1 MKKLMY
7 VMTMA
12 PMLALSLNA
21 ANQSILWNDGAWD
34 AGGAPKGKLL
44 SDNPGWW
51 GERVYTGVTYSYENQ
66 PDRPADVLKNDATQF
81 GRRLIDGNPAY
92 FKPVGISGKP
102 LVAMFDFKRPC
113 VFNEVTLLSSAKDE
127 GRGILDVSDDGT
139 NWTRVTGFRFAGP
152 RTRIIL
158 QAQSKGRHLRVSIRS
173 RGRITKLDEVLVW
186 GDGEVSAQYPE
197 DMKPLR
203 VKGASAYTDRRNG
216 GIEIWPISEPKI
228 KHDRSKDL
236 VVCVPEDP
244 RTRREKSVE
253 LAMAGNETETRYFAV
268 VNAGRTAKQ
277 VHLAVDGLGDDV
289 TAELRI
295 GGVMRVDG
303 GRFRAIE
310 GDTAIYAPY
319 PFFAADAKPPANVT
333 AKYFA
338 NSEKVIGF
346 PSSVPLAPGE
356 GVTLMVRFTSHN
368 AKPGK
373 RRGAVA
379 AGKIRLPVSLTVG
392 DLMLPEL
399 PLWVHLYSPMTKQ
412 FPFESRA
419 RVERD
424 VEMFA
429 ALGASTCYEMP
440 LPGTKQELLR
450 KRTPYTI
457 FTPRRWLDL
466 KLLHALKAGK
476 ESLDNPA
483 NRQKVAECVLAAA
496 KEAKECGLPMKDWCL
511 FLPDEP
517 GRKNAA
523 LYGEIARIAKAT
535 LPEVQIYMNPCFWE
549 RDPTVSDD
557 PFRPSPDVIYEYL
570 KPFYNEVIDIS
581 CPARGMVIEGSKLVD
596 ELLTAK
602 RRVNALYIHPPVPV
616 GRTLAWTAFR
626 NGFNGYAYYCYY
638 SPRGDSYDISGWKSL
653 SKAYVPVVPLA
664 EDVAITPV
672 YEMMREARED
682 FKMLHLV
689 KTLGRKDLMS
699 KLMEAST
706 GSGEFA
712 GMVPVTLDCQG
723 LRDMTMEALCSKTK
737 RMKRFS
743 VVDCGGVPRLA
754 VNGNPLSGTAVMPS
768 PNAPA
773 GTSVDTLKEF
783 AQQGVDL
790 SSDVWMMNDRRHK
803 PRVWWIDE
811 GVYDFK
817 MFDAL
822 VNGLLDA
829 SEDGLI
835 FPRIKIDPPE
845 AWIKRY
851 PEEMF
856 ARRVRPA
863 SRTWRELYRR
873 MLRDM
878 VAHVEASPYADRIG
892 GYHIGA
898 LHCGEWLLESGE
910 YIKTLPKVDWDVRDP
925 LPPQHVISERKRLVK
940 EMSDSVVHAMVE
952 ATDYMRELTK
962 GEKWIGAFLGYYS
975 LSHES
980 LAKALENGKFDFC
993 AAPPH
998 YHTIREIG
1006 GTGRSQSYVQ
1016 GSYRLHG
1023 CVYFEET
1030 DFRTFLSDADRSFP
1044 YVTRRRPLD
1053 EALSLMRRSI
1063 GKCLAGGWEHWWFL
1077 LGGNRSYSHPQML
1090 ETVKRGVEL
1099 GRETLDT
1106 AQWKPADIAVF
1117 TSYGEY
1123 ATSAGAHVQNLRHD
1137 LKVNMHAELLPRC
1150 GVTFDSYVLED
1161 IADPRLPDYKIYFF
1175 PNAITV
1181 KPELRNK
1188 IKDCVR
1194 RAGKTAI
1201 WAYASGYSD
1210 GNTNSV
1216 DLIHDLT
1223 GLKMAEYYP
1232 VPTGRYSRV
1241 FVAEHD
1247 VTVDATGWRSV
1258 YFPIPDNPD
1267 GLREAFRSV
1276 GAHVWLDSDDTFIAG
1291 RDFVMIHASSDGEK
1305 KIILPRMCDVSE
1317 VFGLSSCRKGVKE
1330 ITEFLKKGETRVYR
1344 MSGGDV

>member
-1 MKKLMY
+1 MSI
-7 VMTMA
+7 VSA
-12 PMLALSLNA
+12 IVFAAAVSSLGGN
-21 ANQSILWNDGAWD
+21 SVLWNDGTWD
-34 AGGAPKGKLL
+34 DVGAPKGKLL

-51 GERVYTGVTYSYENQ
+51 GERVFTGVTYSYANQ
-66 PDRPADVLKNDATQF
+66 PDKPADVLKNDATQF
-81 GRRLIDGNPAY
+81 GRKLLDGNPAH

-113 VFNEVTLLSSAKDE
+113 TFNEVTLLSPATES
-127 GRGILDVSDDGT
+127 GRGILDVSEDGT
-139 NWTRVTGFRFAGP
+139 NWTRVTDFQFAGP
-152 RTRIIL
+152 RTRIIP
-158 QAQSKGRHLRVSIRS
+158 QAQSKGRHLRVSVRS

-186 GDGEVSAQYPE
+186 GEGEVSAQYPE

-203 VKGASAYTDRRNG
+203 VKGASTYTDRRNG
-216 GIEIWPISEPKI
+216 GIEIWPIPEPQI
-228 KHDRSKDL
+228 KHDPAKAL
-236 VVCVPEDP
+236 AVCVPEDP
-244 RTRREKSVE
+244 KTRRRKSVE
-253 LAMAGNETETRYFAV
+253 LAMAGNETESRYFAV
-268 VNAGRTAKQ
+268 VNAGRAAKR
-277 VHLAVDGLGDDV
+277 VRLAVEGFVGDV

-310 GDTAIYAPY
+310 GATAVYAPY
-319 PFFAADAKPPANVT
+319 PFFAAEAKPPANVT

-338 NSEKVIGF
+338 NSEKVTGF

-379 AGKIRLPVSLTVG
+379 AGKIRLPVALTVG

-399 PLWVHLYSPMTKQ
+399 PLWVHIYSPMTKQ
-412 FPFESRA
+412 FPFESRT

-457 FTPRRWLDL
+457 FTPRRWLDI

-476 ESLDNPA
+476 ESVENPV
-483 NRQKVAECVLAAA
+483 NRQKISECVLAAA
-496 KEAKECGLPMKDWCL
+496 KEAKECGLEMKDWCL

-535 LPEVQIYMNPCFWE
+535 LPGVQIYMNPCFWE

-653 SKAYVPVVPLA
+653 SKAYVPVVPLV

-712 GMVPVTLDCQG
+712 GMVPVTLDCQA

-737 RMKRFS
+737 RMNRFS

-768 PNAPA
+768 PNASA

-783 AQQGVDL
+783 AQQGVEL
-790 SSDVWMMNDRRHK
+790 SSDVWMMNDKRHK
-803 PRVWWIDE
+803 PRVWWLDE
-811 GVYDFK
+811 GKYDFK

-829 SEDGLI
+829 SENGLV
-835 FPRIKIDPPE
+835 FPRIKIDPPA
-845 AWIKRY
+845 AWMERH
-851 PEEMF
+851 PEEVF
-856 ARRVRPA
+856 ARRIRPA
-863 SRTWRELYRR
+863 SEAWRELYRK

-878 VAHVEASPYADRIG
+878 VAHVESSPYADRIG

-925 LPPQHVISERKRLVK
+925 LPPMQVISERKRLVK
-940 EMSDSVVHAMVE
+940 EMSDSVVRAMVE

-998 YHTIREIG
+998 YHTIREVG

-1030 DFRTFLSDADRSFP
+1030 DFRTFLSDANRSFP
-1044 YVTRRRPLD
+1044 YVTRRRPLN
-1053 EALSLMRRSI
+1053 EALALMQRSI

-1077 LGGNRSYSHPQML
+1077 LGGNKSYSHPQML

-1099 GRETLDT
+1099 GRETLT
-1106 AQWKPADIAVF
+1106 SGKWKPADVAVF
-1117 TSYGEY
+1117 TSFDEY

-1137 LKVNMHAELLPRC
+1137 LKVNLHAELLPRC

-1181 KPELRNK
+1181 KPELRKK
-1188 IKDCVR
+1188 IKESVR

-1201 WAYASGYSD
+1201 WAFAPGYSD

-1216 DLIHDLT
+1216 DLINDLT
-1223 GLKMAEYYP
+1223 GLKMTEYYP

-1241 FVAEHD
+1241 FVAEND
-1247 VTVDATGWRSV
+1247 VTVDAEGWRSIC
-1258 YFPIPDNPD
+1258 FPIPDD
-1267 GLREAFRSV
+1267 ASDLREAFRSA
-1276 GAHVWLDSDDTFIAG
+1276 GAHVWLDSDDTFMAG
-1291 RDFVMIHASSDGEK
+1291 RDFIMIHASSDGEK
-1305 KIILPRMCDVSE
+1305 KIMLPCVCDVTE
-1317 VFGLSSCRKGVKE
+1317 VFGRSSSLKAVKE
-1330 ITEFLKKGETRVYR
+1330 ITEHLKKGETRVYR
-1344 MSGGDV
+1344 MSGKGA